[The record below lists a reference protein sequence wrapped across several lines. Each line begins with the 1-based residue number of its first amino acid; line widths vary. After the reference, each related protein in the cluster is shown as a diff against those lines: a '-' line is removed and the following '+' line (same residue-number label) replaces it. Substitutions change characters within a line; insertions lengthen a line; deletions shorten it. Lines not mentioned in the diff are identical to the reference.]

1 MGRHLALG
9 RIAIIALLL
18 HLLLLH
24 LLLLPAIVRAKAAP
38 QAQIPQA
45 PRQPTDNDPA
55 ALLAQKRYSDAA
67 ALSAEGLKRD
77 PKDVTLWLIYG
88 DACEGYSSQD
98 PEYAFYARD
107 AWKQALALD
116 SNSRPALERL
126 FHFWSDVAEL
136 DTSRPYILEN
146 LQDIARQLY
155 LLDDHNSA
163 AEVAME
169 STNVRLWLNG
179 QGTKNE
185 ADVRADLERMIA
197 LMKKY
202 PTNAD
207 LPTWIATAKLKMAE
221 TRLAANLNEAGEV
234 LITDADQ
241 IIAGALARSASAEMY
256 YNAAYVMSQRE
267 RLASIAARI
276 TPNEANKQAVLE
288 LHTRKQD
295 YYSRALALA
304 KHDDP
309 PYVSM
314 AIEAARA
321 QPTRTGAQKI
331 LRDLLGACPDS
342 QEVRVTLAEELS
354 PTPAYRAEA
363 LEILDRP
370 FSRSGLTGP
379 RAYLVKILQNRT
391 LANAANLRLEIVARS
406 TDAKERAAL
415 LEKIDNSIN
424 ELALQE
430 GDETA
435 RVLRLRGKLLR
446 VQGKT
451 VDSIQTLE
459 RAHAIYEKKAAD
471 NEWVDRIERWEV
483 VDMLARAYI
492 DTQQTGRARD
502 LLTQLIA
509 QFPTYDP
516 GRMLLAQ
523 LLLREHRIEQARL
536 HVDYLSKAMPNDND
550 VARLRLQLAL
560 EDSKSSRFAYANM
573 PETTREEFVNKI
585 RTAMTMNQTAEAMRL
600 IDKAGTLFPGDKQI
614 VDAALEVDHQ
624 LGSSEAAK
632 TFVDASWAV
641 YPKDPLLKKL
651 HEKFAAMTPDAI
663 AKARLEYAD
672 KMPDAY
678 AAAITKA
685 KAYEQLNDPAKAL
698 ENLQSAQKLHP
709 DDTDVDVMLFNYF
722 LWQKQFDQAHVLVD
736 KLTAVN
742 KDEANG
748 NFFRFRLAMAKQ
760 DYEFATAYARALT
773 ESRGSFAVSWVALG
787 QALAASGQ
795 YEEARKSFQSALE
808 RQPDN
813 ADAYHGAISCCEHL
827 RLSAEVEHLR
837 GEAKRLLPND
847 RSFEPPPVELPPLP
861 AVPPP
866 APATA
871 ARR

>member
-1 MGRHLALG
+1 MGRHIGLGFG
-9 RIAIIALLL
+9 RIAIIVAVLV
-18 HLLLLH
+18 
-24 LLLLPAIVRAKAAP
+24 LPVIVRAKTAP
-38 QAQIPQA
+38 QAQLPAA
-45 PRQPTDNDPA
+45 PRQPSENDPA
-55 ALLAQKRYSDAA
+55 ALLAQKRYADAA
-67 ALSAEGLKRD
+67 TVAAEELKRD

-107 AWKQALALD
+107 AWKQALTLD
-116 SNSRPALERL
+116 ANSRSALERL
-126 FHFWSDVAEL
+126 FRFWSDVAEL
-136 DTSRPYILEN
+136 DTSRPYILES

-169 STNVRLWLNG
+169 STNVRLWING

-185 ADVRADLERMIA
+185 ADVRADLERMSA

-202 PTNAD
+202 PANAD

-221 TRLAANLNEAGEV
+221 TRLAAELNEAGEV
-234 LITDADQ
+234 LINEADQ
-241 IIAGALARSASAEMY
+241 TVAAALARSASAEMY

-267 RLASIAARI
+267 RLAAIASRI
-276 TPNEANKQAVLE
+276 APNQANKQAVLE

-309 PYVSM
+309 HYVSM
-314 AIEAARA
+314 VIEAAHA
-321 QPTRTGAQKI
+321 QPTRTGAQKT
-331 LRDLLGACPDS
+331 LRDALAACPDS
-342 QEVRVTLAEELS
+342 QEVRVTLAEELAG
-354 PTPAYRAEA
+354 TPAYRAEA

-379 RAYLVKILQNRT
+379 RAYMVRILQNRT
-391 LANAANLRLEIVARS
+391 LANAANLRLEIAART
-406 TDAKERAAL
+406 TDAKEKAAL
-415 LEKIDNSIN
+415 LEKIEDTIN
-424 ELALQE
+424 ELALKE
-430 GDETA
+430 GDETG

-446 VQGKT
+446 VQGKN
-451 VDSIQTLE
+451 VDAIQTLE
-459 RAHAIYEKKAAD
+459 RARALYEKKLA
-471 NEWVDRIERWEV
+471 NHEWVDRIEPWEV

-492 DTQQTGRARD
+492 DTNQTGRARD
-502 LLTQLIA
+502 LLTQLID

-516 GRMLLAQ
+516 ARMLLAQ

-536 HVDYLSKAMPNDND
+536 HVDYLSKALPNDLD
-550 VARLRLQLAL
+550 VAKLRLQMAL
-560 EDSKSSRFAYANM
+560 DDSKSSGTAYVNM
-573 PETTREEFVNKI
+573 PETTKDELINKI
-585 RTAMTMNQTAEAMRL
+585 RTAMSINQTVEAMRL
-600 IDKAGTLFPGDKQI
+600 IDKAGTLFPGNKQI
-614 VDAALEVDHQ
+614 VDVALDIDHR
-624 LGSSEAAK
+624 LGSAEAAK

-641 YPKDPLLKKL
+641 YPNDPLLKKL

-663 AKARLEYAD
+663 AKARIEYAD

-678 AAAITKA
+678 AAAVTKA

-698 ENLQSAQKLHP
+698 ESLQSAQKLHP
-709 DDTDVDVMLFNYF
+709 DDTDVDVMLFNFF
-722 LWQKQFDQAHVLVD
+722 LWQKQFDQAHTLVD

-773 ESRGSFAVSWVALG
+773 QSRGSFALSWVALG

-827 RLSAEVEHLR
+827 HLAAEVEHLR

-847 RSFEPPPVELPPLP
+847 RSFEPPPVELPPVP

-866 APATA
+866 ASAAA